1 MCPAAIN
8 TKWNGEFAV
17 LAVVNYT
24 YASLMLARLVEMGE
38 VTGPALH
45 SAYTKIRNCETHD
58 HSFCV
63 LSVCPVAS
71 FPRFQLRPLSQPRR
85 VICFGY
91 GVRFRPKPA
100 EEWSLCGQAMLG
112 RKS

>member
-1 MCPAAIN
+1 MHGRSDPVPANLRVPPAAIN

-45 SAYTKIRNCETHD
+45 SANTKIRNCKTHD
-58 HSFCV
+58 RSFCSAP
-63 LSVCPVAS
+63 LEHW
-71 FPRFQLRPLSQPRR
+71 PR
-85 VICFGY
+85 
-91 GVRFRPKPA
+91 
-100 EEWSLCGQAMLG
+100 
-112 RKS
+112 

>member
-45 SAYTKIRNCETHD
+45 SAYTKIRNCKLHS

-63 LSVCPVAS
+63 VVYCMFAAPAPALSALSAVCHLLWLSRYPIPTEAS
-71 FPRFQLRPLSQPRR
+71 
-85 VICFGY
+85 
-91 GVRFRPKPA
+91 
-100 EEWSLCGQAMLG
+100 
-112 RKS
+112 

>member
-1 MCPAAIN
+1 MHGRSDRVPSLRVPAIN

-45 SAYTKIRNCETHD
+45 TANTKIRNCKTHD
-58 HSFCV
+58 HSLC
-63 LSVCPVAS
+63 SVCPVSS
-71 FPRFQLRPLSQPRR
+71 FPALSTFSAA
-85 VICFGY
+85 I
-91 GVRFRPKPA
+91 
-100 EEWSLCGQAMLG
+100 
-112 RKS
+112 

>member
-1 MCPAAIN
+1 MHGRSDPVPAALRVCPAAIN

-63 LSVCPVAS
+63 YRLHVSSSS
-71 FPRFQLRPLSQPRR
+71 FDHFPSA
-85 VICFGY
+85 ICH
-91 GVRFRPKPA
+91 
-100 EEWSLCGQAMLG
+100 LL
-112 RKS
+112 

>member
-45 SAYTKIRNCETHD
+45 SAYTKIRNCETHG
-58 HSFCV
+58 HSFCA
-63 LSVCPVAS
+63 LSVCPVSS
-71 FPRFQLRPLSQPRR
+71 FPALSTFLAGTCHLFWLSRYP
-85 VICFGY
+85 I
-91 GVRFRPKPA
+91 PA
-100 EEWSLCGQAMLG
+100 EAS
-112 RKS
+112 

>member
-1 MCPAAIN
+1 VCPAAIN

-58 HSFCV
+58 HSF
-63 LSVCPVAS
+63 LECPVSS
-71 FPRFQLRPLSQPRR
+71 FPAPAPAPALTTFPARYA
-85 VICFGY
+85 ICFDYHGIL
-91 GVRFRPKPA
+91 FRPKPA
-100 EEWSLCGQAMLG
+100 EEWSL
-112 RKS
+112 S

>member
-45 SAYTKIRNCETHD
+45 SANTKIRNCKTHD
-58 HSFCV
+58 HSV
-63 LSVCPVAS
+63 SVCPVSSVPA
-71 FPRFQLRPLSQPRR
+71 LST
-85 VICFGY
+85 VSAAI
-91 GVRFRPKPA
+91 
-100 EEWSLCGQAMLG
+100 
-112 RKS
+112 

>member
-45 SAYTKIRNCETHD
+45 SANTKIRNCKTHD
-58 HSFCV
+58 HSVCSVFC
-63 LSVCPVAS
+63 SVCS
-71 FPRFQLRPLSQPRR
+71 IPRFQLCPPSQQRYD
-85 VICFGY
+85 VICFCCGI
-91 GVRFRPKPA
+91 RFRPQPA
-100 EEWSLCGQAMLG
+100 EEWSLPCQAMLG